1 MAKKLKG
8 YEKLYPLTGD
18 QATIAAEFKRQN
30 LIIDQGT
37 QLRHWYVPQ
46 CARYYKLTDEQLVS
60 LLNDFNV
67 MSDKNIRYFQ
77 RYGTKEIKYTSHTAQ
92 TFVNLRKEGK
102 TDDDIAQIFKSTYA
116 AVKRARSTLAKE
128 FPHLKEGLIAF
139 QKAVTKGH
147 TSKHTRTFTDSIVT
161 ASNTEEHQ
169 DLTFSDNEV
178 VQTKVVQ
185 GQFTF
190 EEQVLTNQTGTS
202 KKLHNVQTKNTKP
215 IENTTCLTCLRLVVD
230 TSALSASIQATSKLN
245 HLVTWREVAKRLQNS
260 DHLYQV
266 ESETEIH
273 YFQQA
278 EVDAYSGLVYLDYVR
293 SVSIKKT
300 ATV

>member
-8 YEKLYPLTGD
+8 YEQLYPLMGD

-46 CARYYKLTDEQLVS
+46 CARHYKLTDEQLVS

-77 RYGTKEIKYTSHTAQ
+77 RYGTKEIKYTGHTAQ

-116 AVKRARSTLAKE
+116 AVKRGRSTLAKK

-147 TSKHTRTFTDSIVT
+147 TSKHTRTFTDSVVT
-161 ASNTEEHQ
+161 AATDGDQ
-169 DLTFSDNEV
+169 DLTFNDNE
-178 VQTKVVQ
+178 TIGKVVQ
-185 GQFTF
+185 GQFIF
-190 EEQVLTNQTGTS
+190 QEQVLTNQTGTS
-202 KKLHNVQTKNTKP
+202 KKLHNIQTKNTKP
-215 IENTTCLTCLRLVVD
+215 IENTTCLTCIRLVVD
-230 TSALSASIQATSKLN
+230 TNALSASIQATSKLEN
-245 HLVTWREVAKRLQNS
+245 IVTWREVAKRLQNP

-266 ESETEIH
+266 ESENEIH

-278 EVDAYSGLVYLDYVR
+278 EVDAYSGLVHIDYVR
-293 SVSIKKT
+293 SVLIKKT